1 MATIAYIFAFS
12 NSIALVII
20 AAVAFLLF
28 LCFCPRN
35 GQPRNWPLIG
45 MLPMLL
51 LTSFIF
57 DSVTEVLEF
66 CGGTFE
72 FKGPWF
78 GNRDMIFTADP
89 ANVQHLLSTNFS
101 NYPKGPD
108 TRRIFS
114 AYGQILFAADQ
125 KDWRFHRKFGLAF
138 FHNQQLQHF
147 TVRINQEVLEKGLV
161 PVLDHASEHG
171 ITIDLQDVFQRAMLD
186 ATFMMISGKNRSSLC
201 VGLPKDV
208 VLEALH
214 DASDVILLRY
224 ILPERFWMFQR
235 WLGVGAEKRLSK
247 ACEVLDEAAAKC
259 IKIWKEQTDNIS
271 KSEHGEE
278 SLDAITFFYNGKEF
292 LESVGGQDYTM
303 REIVKGII
311 FAGTDTASPVLSWFF
326 WLLSKNPIVESKIRE
341 ELASR
346 TCIKADMLPS
356 GHRVKAN
363 KRIVICSYAMARM
376 RFVAFS
382 SGPRICPGKELAFA
396 TVLFNYQFHVGTK
409 IAKDQPVATPAA
421 STILRMKHGLTVKT
435 SEAPDPARFWD
446 EKKIS
451 YSVIHYRCSAQ
462 NIPRFSAILVF
473 GDSAVDPGNN
483 NYITTI
489 AKGNHAPYGINFPGK
504 ISTGR
509 FSDGKLVPDLL
520 ASMLGLKETIP
531 PFLQP
536 KLSDQELLTGVSFAS
551 AAAGFDDETFASKHN
566 SNVQAT
572 TIS

>member
-186 ATFMMISGKNRSSLC
+186 ATFMMISGKNRGSLC

-214 DASDVILLRY
+214 DASDVILLRH

-247 ACEVLDEAAAKC
+247 ACEVLDEAAAEC
-259 IKIWKEQTDNIS
+259 IKIWKEQTGNIS

-341 ELASR
+341 DLA
-346 TCIKADMLPS
+346 
-356 GHRVKAN
+356 
-363 KRIVICSYAMARM
+363 
-376 RFVAFS
+376 
-382 SGPRICPGKELAFA
+382 
-396 TVLFNYQFHVGTK
+396 
-409 IAKDQPVATPAA
+409 
-421 STILRMKHGLTVKT
+421 T